1 MSLYKKILDGIVK
14 VVSELLILLVIGIVL
29 IMLYELLLR
38 NVFNSSFR
46 ASTELC
52 GFLFMWM
59 AFLGVIV
66 VYHRQVMISLDFV
79 SSRLN
84 GIPGRLV
91 YVLQKAAGLVL
102 GVIMILAYKAL
113 YPVASTSFFSS
124 MRFLSKNWHFLP
136 MALAGGFMIL
146 QSVYDLLAMVVPGQ
160 KGEKPAVGSPD
171 HPETEV
177 SWETAEEAGTLEG
190 KE

>member
-124 MRFLSKNWHFLP
+124 MRFLSKSWHFLP

-146 QSVYDLLAMVVPGQ
+146 QSVYDLLLLVMSIKTNKNGQ
-160 KGEKPAVGSPD
+160 D
-171 HPETEV
+171 
-177 SWETAEEAGTLEG
+177 G
-190 KE
+190 KEDRPDVDDITEPSNLDGAFEQK